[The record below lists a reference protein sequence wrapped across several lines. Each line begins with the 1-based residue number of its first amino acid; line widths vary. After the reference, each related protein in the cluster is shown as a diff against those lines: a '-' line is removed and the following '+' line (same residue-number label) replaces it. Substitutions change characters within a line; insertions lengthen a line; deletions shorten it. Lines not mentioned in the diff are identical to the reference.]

1 MLAVTVFA
9 GHRNADQIIFFGV
22 SIKAQFIGKKTVDL
36 MILAS
41 VAVGFDFLCAA
52 MDSMLCIKALFA
64 YEMEPSFEEKQ
75 IP

>member
-1 MLAVTVFA
+1 
-9 GHRNADQIIFFGV
+9 
-22 SIKAQFIGKKTVDL
+22 